1 MTGWR
6 QVGS

>member
-6 QVGS
+6 

>member
-6 QVGS
+6 E